1 MNFEALGTDLQHLV
15 LVYVDE
21 WTLMSFRETNK
32 KFWSII
38 EREDNLYRLKCN
50 ELFKQD
56 SKTKETWR
64 DTFHTMSCKISTY
77 VTTGNLPN
85 IEFLFDKGALDVHY
99 LHGGLT
105 YLMTAAIYNEM
116 DVAKFFLDK
125 GTDINVSSLPD
136 GMTALLF
143 AVKWGNLNMVKYLV
157 EQGADLE
164 AETTSGK
171 KIFDFM
177 SSWYTEI
184 KEYIHDELEQ
194 RQPMFGDGWHEMM
207 DDMSKEMVE
216 ICAEVECLS

>member
-1 MNFEALGTDLQHLV
+1 MNFETLNTDLQHLV

-64 DTFHTMSCKISTY
+64 DTFYAMSWEASTY
-77 VTTGNLPN
+77 VTAGNLPT
-85 IEFLFDKGALDVHY
+85 IKSLFDKGALDVHY
-99 LHGGLT
+99 LHSGLT
-105 YLMTAAIYNEM
+105 YLMTAAMCDKM
-116 DVAKFFLDK
+116 DVAKFLVDK
-125 GTDINVSSLPD
+125 GAAINVKSLPE

-143 AVKWGNLNMVKYLV
+143 AIKWGNLDMVRYLV

-171 KIFDFM
+171 KIFDFI
-177 SSWYTEI
+177 SSWNTEM
-184 KEYIHDELEQ
+184 KEYIHHELEQ
-194 RQPMFGDGWHEMM
+194 RQPMFGDGWHDMM